1 MPKTPEHDDKD
12 EELEIVVEE
21 DENPDEGENVS
32 DDSDAEA
39 PLKDLAKKKKP
50 ESDEDDEAED
60 DKRTAA
66 DSEEDD
72 NDNEATLERRR
83 KEKRER
89 KDRRDRAIAR
99 DKLEMDFLRKRNEE
113 LEKRMLTQEMRAHRQ
128 DHYTVEQRIAEAE
141 KEARLAEDV
150 MAKAIAEA
158 NGDDAARA
166 LRFRDEALDK
176 IRQLSYERENL
187 KKTEESAKTPKNV
200 ADPVVNSYAK
210 TWIGKNPWYDV
221 NGGDEDSRIV
231 LEIDTR
237 LAAEGYVPRTELY
250 WKELDRRVRRNLPH
264 RYESASRSSSDDN
277 DSEEYDDD
285 EDSPAPSRSR
295 TNLAKGKDRKNGA
308 DDTDSV
314 STSRGAKKGP
324 PVGNNR
330 EHAPASTRKEIYI
343 SKERKEAL
351 IAAGVWDDP
360 VLRTKYVKQ
369 YQKWDKENATR

>member
-1 MPKTPEHDDKD
+1 MPKPPEHDE
-12 EELEIVVEE
+12 EELDIRVQ
-21 DENPDEGENVS
+21 DDDTDANDTAT
-32 DDSDAEA
+32 DDSDAE
-39 PLKDLAKKKKP
+39 PELKKLPAKGRDEDSADEDAQEQEEAQASD
-50 ESDEDDEAED
+50 ESDEEL
-60 DKRTAA
+60 
-66 DSEEDD
+66 
-72 NDNEATLERRR
+72 LERRR
-83 KEKRER
+83 NEKKIRKE
-89 KDRRDRAIAR
+89 RRDRAIAR

-128 DHYTVEQRIAEAE
+128 DHYSVEQRIAEEE
-141 KEARLAEDV
+141 KNARLAEEV

-176 IRQLSYERENL
+176 IRQLAYERENL
-187 KKTEESAKTPKNV
+187 KRTEESAKQPKNV
-200 ADPVVNSYAK
+200 ADPVVNGYAK
-210 TWIGKNPWYDV
+210 SWISKNPWYDV

-264 RYESASRSSSDDN
+264 RFESSSRSSAQSDD
-277 DSEEYDDD
+277 SEDYDDD
-285 EDSPAPSRSR
+285 EDFSAPTRSR
-295 TNLAKGKDRKNGA
+295 TNTAKGKNRQDGA
-308 DDTDSV
+308 DDSDSV
-314 STSRGAKKGP
+314 SSPRGAKKGP

>member
-1 MPKTPEHDDKD
+1 MPKTPEHDDDD
-12 EELEIVVEE
+12 EILDVQVEE
-21 DENPDEGENVS
+21 GQDIDEGEQVQ
-32 DDSDAEA
+32 DDSDSEPA
-39 PLKDLAKKKKP
+39 LKKLPKKGEP
-50 ESDEDDEAED
+50 EEDAHAGDDDDEE
-60 DKRTAA
+60 
-66 DSEEDD
+66 SEEDKQAALEKRRREKQD
-72 NDNEATLERRR
+72 RKERR
-83 KEKRER
+83 E
-89 KDRRDRAIAR
+89 RAIAR

-113 LEKRMLTQEMRAHRQ
+113 LERRMLTQEMRANRQ
-128 DHYTVEQRIAEAE
+128 DHYTVEQKIAEAE
-141 KEARLAEDV
+141 KEARLAEEV

-176 IRQLSYERENL
+176 IRQLSYERENI
-187 KKTEESAKTPKNV
+187 KKTEDSAKQPKNV

-210 TWIGKNPWYDV
+210 DWISKNPWYDV

-250 WKELDRRVRRNLPH
+250 WKELDKRVRRNLPH
-264 RYESASRSSSDDN
+264 RFESKGRLSSDDQ
-277 DSEEYDDD
+277 DSEDYDDD
-285 EDSPAPSRSR
+285 EDSSASIRARSHS
-295 TNLAKGKDRKNGA
+295 AKGKNRTDET
-308 DDTDSV
+308 DDSDSV
-314 STSRGAKKGP
+314 SSPRGAKKGP
-324 PVGNNR
+324 PVGNKR